1 MRRNSLLVL
10 AILLGLFFSTQGFAA
25 SPPRTFAEERFAIN
39 VGALFAQDIET
50 TLALR
55 GTDGMGDSIALEDL
69 FGFSDNETVPFVNG
83 WWRFGSSR
91 KHRLIVGWSAIDRD
105 SSATIMDEIE
115 IGDTIFPVNA
125 RVDVLFDAEL
135 LEFAYAYSFVLS
147 DKTEFAGLIG
157 LHWFTYD
164 FGIRITDL
172 SSKAPIGA
180 KGSVGVSESG
190 RVDGPFPN
198 FGLELRHAFTPN
210 FRGQATI
217 RYFDIEISDY
227 DGSIT
232 DFAIGATYQFSRT
245 FGLALDWA
253 WFEMEGGINSG
264 DWRGSLNY
272 KFNGPVLTANF
283 NFGN

>member
-1 MRRNSLLVL
+1 MRETRFLLLVT
-10 AILLGLFFSTQGFAA
+10 LLGAFFSFHSFAA
-25 SPPRTFAEERFAIN
+25 SPPRTFAEERFVIN
-39 VGALFAQDIET
+39 VGALFTQNIET

-55 GTDGMGDSIALEDL
+55 GSDGMGDSISLEDAL
-69 FGFSDNETVPFVNG
+69 GFSDSETVPFVNG
-83 WWRFGSSR
+83 WWRFGGSR
-91 KHRLIVGWSAIDRD
+91 KHRLIVGWSAINRD
-105 SSATIMDEIE
+105 SSAILMEEIE
-115 IGDTIFPVNA
+115 IGDQIFPINA
-125 RVDVLFDAEL
+125 EVAVKFDADL

-147 DKTEFAGLIG
+147 DKTEFAAMLG

-164 FGIRITDL
+164 FGIRITDI
-172 SSKAPIGA
+172 PTA
-180 KGSVGVSESG
+180 KGSIGVEESG

-198 FGLELRHAFTPN
+198 IGAELRHAFTPN

-217 RYFDIEISDY
+217 RWLDIEFGDY

-232 DFAIGATYQFSRT
+232 DFSVGLTYEFNRT

-253 WFEMEGGINSG
+253 WFEMDGGVSSN

-272 KFNGPVLTANF
+272 KWNGPVLTANF

>member
-1 MRRNSLLVL
+1 MRKNSILVL
-10 AILLGLFFSTQGFAA
+10 AVLLGLFFSFQAFAA

-39 VGALFAQDIET
+39 VGALFTQNIES
-50 TLALR
+50 TLSLQGA
-55 GTDGMGDSIALEDL
+55 DGIGDSITLEDAL
-69 FGFSDNETVPFVNG
+69 GFSDSETVPFVNG

-91 KHRLIVGWSAIDRD
+91 KHRIIAGYSAINRD
-105 SSATIMDEIE
+105 STATIMEDIE
-115 IGDTIFPVNA
+115 IGDDIFPVNA
-125 RVDVLFDAEL
+125 RVSVDFDVSL
-135 LEFAYAYSFVLS
+135 LEFAYSYSFVLTP
-147 DKTEFAGLIG
+147 KTEFAGMLG
-157 LHWFTYD
+157 LHWFDYS

-172 SSKAPIGA
+172 GAAKGAIGA
-180 KGSVGVSESG
+180 SESG
-190 RVDGPFPN
+190 NLDGPFPN
-198 FGLELRHAFTPN
+198 IGLELRHAFTPN

-217 RYFDIEISDY
+217 RWLDIDIGDY

-232 DFAIGATYQFSRT
+232 DFAAGVTYQFSRT

-253 WFEMEGGINSG
+253 WFEMDGGVTSG

>member
-1 MRRNSLLVL
+1 MRKTTFLGL
-10 AILLGLFFSTQGFAA
+10 AALLGTFFSLQSFAA
-25 SPPRTFAEERFAIN
+25 SPPRTFAEERFVIN
-39 VGALFAQDIET
+39 VGALFAQNIET
-50 TLALR
+50 TLALD
-55 GTDGMGDSIALEDL
+55 GTDGMGDSITLEDAL
-69 FGFSDNETVPFVNG
+69 GFSDSETVPFVNG
-83 WWRFGSSR
+83 WWRFGGTR
-91 KHRLIVGWSAIDRD
+91 KHRLIVGWSAINRD
-105 SSATIMDEIE
+105 SSATIMEEID
-115 IGDTIFPVNA
+115 IGGEIFPIDA
-125 RVDVLFDAEL
+125 RVDVNFDADL

-172 SSKAPIGA
+172 PPAVKGSIGA
-180 KGSVGVSESG
+180 EESG

-217 RYFDIEISDY
+217 RWLEIELGDY

-232 DFAIGATYQFSRT
+232 DFNIGVTYEFNRT
-245 FGLALDWA
+245 FGLALDWG
-253 WFEMEGGINSG
+253 WFNMDGGVSSN
-264 DWRGSLNY
+264 DWRGSLDY
-272 KFNGPVLTANF
+272 KWNGPVLTANF

>member
-1 MRRNSLLVL
+1 MRKNSTLAL
-10 AILLGLFFSTQGFAA
+10 AILLGLFFSFQAFAA
-25 SPPRTFAEERFAIN
+25 SPPRLFGEERFVIN
-39 VGALFAQDIET
+39 VGALFAQDIDT
-50 TLALR
+50 RLALT
-55 GTDGMGDSIALEDL
+55 GADGVGDSISLEDTL
-69 FGFSDNETVPFVNG
+69 GFSDSETVPFVNG

-91 KHRLIVGWSAIDRD
+91 KHRFVAGWSAIDRD
-105 SSATIMDEIE
+105 NSATIMDEIE
-115 IGDTIFPVNA
+115 IGDTIFPINA
-125 RVDVLFDAEL
+125 RVDVKFDADL

-147 DKTEFAGLIG
+147 EKTEFAGLIG

-164 FGIRITDL
+164 FAIRITEL
-172 SSKAPIGA
+172 PSAA
-180 KGSVGVSESG
+180 KGSAGVSESG

-198 FGLELRHAFTPN
+198 FGLELRHAFTPK
-210 FRGQATI
+210 FRGQAII

-232 DFAIGATYQFSRT
+232 DFAVGVTYQFNRT

-253 WFEMEGGINSG
+253 WFEMDGGISND

-272 KFNGPVLTANF
+272 KFTGPVLTANF